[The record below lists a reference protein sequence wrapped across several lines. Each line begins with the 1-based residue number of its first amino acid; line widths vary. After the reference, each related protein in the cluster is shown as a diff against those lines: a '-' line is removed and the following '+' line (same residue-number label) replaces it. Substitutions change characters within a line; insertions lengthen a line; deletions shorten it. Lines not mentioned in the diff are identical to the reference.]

1 MAERKYLLRGVSMTA
16 EEVGALEN
24 VTDDE
29 KRQFAK
35 QAGLSDSALQQIEAM
50 GQALAPIMRKYVK
63 DCVTPL
69 VDRLL
74 IVEAK
79 AIEFE
84 NGGVRYEGVHQRAQ
98 SYRRGSVVTHKRAAW
113 VALTNTKVGDIP
125 DESPAWQLMVPAGR
139 DAKDAK

>member
-1 MAERKYLLRGVSMTA
+1 MARHYIIDGKTLTA
-16 EEVGALEN
+16 EEVAALEN
-24 VTDDE
+24 PTTE
-29 KRQFAK
+29 QKRQFAK
-35 QAGLSDSALQQIEAM
+35 QAGLSDRDLQSIEAM
-50 GQALAPIMRKYVK
+50 ADALGPLMTRYVK
-63 DCVTPL
+63 DNVAPL

-74 IVEAK
+74 VVEAK

-113 VALTNTKVGDIP
+113 VALKNTNVGDIP
-125 DESPAWQLMVPAGR
+125 DESSAWQLMVPAGR

>member
-1 MAERKYLLRGVSMTA
+1 
-16 EEVGALEN
+16 

-29 KRQFAK
+29 KKQFAK
-35 QAGLSDSALQQIEAM
+35 QAGLSDGALQQIEAM
-50 GQALAPIMRKYVK
+50 GQALAPMVIKYVK

-74 IVEAK
+74 LVEAK

-113 VALTNTKVGDIP
+113 VALKNTNVGDIP

-139 DAKDAK
+139 DSKDAK